1 MWDYYNGGVFVCL
14 CLINLSR
21 TGATRAGRARGGGL
35 GRDARF
41 RHGAGLGVRLEVK
54 VTEEHEHV
62 GHDEHL
68 GPRKSGRALVLLED
82 EDGVGEDDDELEH
95 LRLRDVS
102 LPRASNAERRHQI
115 IRVHH
120 NVNERIAGGTKVNI
134 DAVVRRH
141 EMADEPPRP
150 DEEGV
155 MVNVQKAELLCL
167 FAQNHKHSVQ
177 ELQILVVVVQPHPE
191 KNVERPFVA
200 PRHLSAPDRKF
211 QLGHLDDKHAEDDD
225 VKQRLVRVVRQ
236 HEPFRV
242 KRFPARHY
250 LGPDE
255 TKQQVPT
262 RRRRWKLGRQR
273 ADPRLGVHIGDGF
286 TFTV

>member
-1 MWDYYNGGVFVCL
+1 LCL

-21 TGATRAGRARGGGL
+21 TGATRAGGARRGGL
-35 GRDARF
+35 GR
-41 RHGAGLGVRLEVK
+41 GAGFGSRDGLGVRLEVK
-54 VTEEHEHV
+54 VTEKHEHV

-68 GPRKSGRALVLLED
+68 GPRKGGRALVLLED
-82 EDGVGEDDDELEH
+82 EDGVGEDDDKLEH

-102 LPRASNAERRHQI
+102 LPRASNAKRRHQI

-120 NVNERIAGGTKVNI
+120 DVDERVAGGTEVNV

-155 MVNVQKAELLCL
+155 MVNVQKAELLSL
-167 FAQNHKHSVQ
+167 FAQNHKHGVQ
-177 ELQILVVVVQPHPE
+177 ELQILVVVVQPHSK
-191 KNVERPFVA
+191 KNVERLPIA
-200 PRHLSAPDRKF
+200 PRHLSAPGWKF
-211 QLGHLDDKHAEDDD
+211 QLGHLNDEHAEHGN
-225 VKQRLVRVVRQ
+225 VEQRLVRVVRQ

-242 KRFPARHY
+242 ERFSARHH

-255 TKQQVPT
+255 TEQQVTT
-262 RRRRWKLGRQR
+262 RRSRRKLGRQR